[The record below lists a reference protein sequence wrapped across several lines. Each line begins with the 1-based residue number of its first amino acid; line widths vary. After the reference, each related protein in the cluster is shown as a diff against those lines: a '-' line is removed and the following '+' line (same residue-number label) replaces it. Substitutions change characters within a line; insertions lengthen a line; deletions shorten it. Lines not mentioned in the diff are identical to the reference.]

1 LQEEIE
7 MRFVFRTALMIGLAA
22 AASADVVIV
31 QDSGGTNPNTLGFAG
46 AFGGTAPGT
55 LMNGAWNISGG
66 PWNTNYD
73 IRNLT
78 SADISNL
85 TSAATWTL
93 TATFANLSTN
103 TSPTYPG
110 APASCGSEVSVSVG
124 GLRFT
129 LNLCADGQGNQVLT
143 LDPFTGS
150 PNYTIKGLGTGSVTL
165 SLIFNNTTHTAD
177 AYVNGID
184 MIKGFLGGSEYTG
197 TFLLFGG
204 ENGSFTNV
212 ELSYATPAPTGP
224 TVSVVANAEGESPTI
239 APNTW
244 VEIKGSNLAKT
255 GDMRTWQGS
264 DFVNNQMPT
273 QLDGV
278 SATVNGK
285 SAYVW
290 YISPAQ
296 VNILTP
302 PDAMQGSVNV
312 VLTNNGVASA
322 AFAAQAQTLSTSF
335 FVFDATHI
343 AATHLNGSYIGPT
356 TLYPGST
363 TPALPGETVVIFA
376 NGFGATSIPVV
387 SGSSAQSGTLA
398 TLPVIMIGGV
408 QAMVLYAGLVA
419 PGEYQFNVVVPATLA
434 NGDQPITATYNGAT
448 TQAGTVLTV
457 HN

>member
-1 LQEEIE
+1 
-7 MRFVFRTALMIGLAA
+7 MRFVFRAALMIGLAA

-31 QDSGGTNPNTLGFAG
+31 QDSGGMNPNTLGFAG
-46 AFGGTAPGT
+46 AFGGLAPGIA
-55 LMNGAWNISGG
+55 MNGAWIISGG
-66 PWNTNYD
+66 PWNTNYA

-78 SADISNL
+78 STDISNL
-85 TSAATWTL
+85 ISAPSWTL
-93 TATFANLSTN
+93 TATFANLSSN
-103 TSPTYPG
+103 TSATYPG
-110 APASCGSEVSVSVG
+110 APSSCGSYADVSLG
-124 GLRFT
+124 GLRYS

-143 LDPFTGS
+143 LDPFTGG
-150 PNYTIKGLGTGSVTL
+150 PNYTIRGLGTGSVTV
-165 SLIFNNTTHTAD
+165 SLIFNKTTHSAD
-177 AYVNGID
+177 AYVNGVD
-184 MIKGFLGGSEYTG
+184 VIKGFLGGSEYTG
-197 TFLLFGG
+197 TFVAFGG
-204 ENGSFTNV
+204 ENASFTNF
-212 ELSYATPAPTGP
+212 ELSYATAAPTGP

-244 VEIKGSNLAKT
+244 VEIKGANLAKS
-255 GDMRTWQGS
+255 GDMRTWAGA

-302 PDAMQGSVNV
+302 PDAMQGSINV
-312 VLTNNGVASA
+312 VVTNNGVASA

-335 FVFDATHI
+335 FVFDTTHI
-343 AATHLNGSYIGPT
+343 AATHVNGSYIGPT

-376 NGFGATSIPVV
+376 NGFGTTSIPIV
-387 SGSSAQSGTLA
+387 SGSSVQSGTLA

-408 QAMVLYAGLVA
+408 QATVLYAGLVA

>member
-1 LQEEIE
+1 
-7 MRFVFRTALMIGLAA
+7 MRFAFRKLMCAALLCGLAA
-22 AASADVVIV
+22 AASADVIIV
-31 QDSGGTNPNTLGFAG
+31 QDSGGANPNTLGFAG
-46 AFGGTAPGT
+46 AFGGAAPGT
-55 LMNGAWNISGG
+55 SLNGAWVIPSG
-66 PWNTNYD
+66 PWNTNYA

-78 SADISNL
+78 STDISNL
-85 TSAATWTL
+85 TSAPTWTL

-103 TSPTYPG
+103 TYATYPG
-110 APASCGSEVSVSVG
+110 APASCGSYANVSVG
-124 GLRFT
+124 GLRFS
-129 LNLCADGQGNQVLT
+129 LGICADGQGNQVLT

-165 SLIFNNTTHTAD
+165 SLVFTNATHTAD
-177 AYVNGID
+177 AYVNGVD
-184 MIKGFLGGSEYTG
+184 VIKGYQGGSEYTG
-197 TFLLFGG
+197 TFIGFGG
-204 ENGSFTNV
+204 ENASFTNV
-212 ELSYATPAPTGP
+212 ELSYSTPAPTGP
-224 TVSVVANAEGESPTI
+224 TVSLVANAEGESSTI

-244 VEIKGSNLAKT
+244 VEIKGANLAKA
-255 GDMRTWQGS
+255 GDQRIWQAT

-290 YISPAQ
+290 YISTTQ

-322 AFAAQAQTLSTSF
+322 AFAAQAQPLSPSF
-335 FVFDATHI
+335 FVFDTTHI
-343 AATHLNGSYIGPT
+343 AAEHLNYTYIGPT

-376 NGFGATSIPVV
+376 NGFGPTSTPVV

-398 TLPVIMIGGV
+398 TLPVIKIGGLPATV
-408 QAMVLYAGLVA
+408 SYAGLVA

-434 NGDQPITATYNGAT
+434 NGDQPITATYNGVS
-448 TQAGTVLTV
+448 TQAGTLLTV